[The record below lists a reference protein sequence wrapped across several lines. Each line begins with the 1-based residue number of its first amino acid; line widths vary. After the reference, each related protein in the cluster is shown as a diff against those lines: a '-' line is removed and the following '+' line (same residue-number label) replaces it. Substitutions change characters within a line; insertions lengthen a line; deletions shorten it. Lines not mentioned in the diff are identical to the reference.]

1 MAIVKLAHDA
11 VCAECGATLKKG
23 TTVKAYKRS
32 NGSII
37 YYGFDCHKRQV
48 PNAPEATPYKAP
60 QELAIKAD
68 DVLSEILSVLRQ
80 IRDHLMGNTVSTEQ
94 ALEEM
99 AKENPPSELTAKDW
113 ARFWAT
119 AKKLGLDKEA
129 VYALFQTRSLKDKIR
144 TRADLEAA
152 IQTMKEMTSL

>member
-32 NGSII
+32 NGAVI

-48 PNAPEATPYKAP
+48 PQAPEQTPYKAP

-68 DVLSEILSVLRQ
+68 DLLSEILSVLRQ
-80 IRDHLMGNTVSTEQ
+80 IRDHLIGNTVPTEQ
-94 ALEEM
+94 VVEEV
-99 AKENPPSELTAKDW
+99 ASNSAPSELTAKDW

-129 VYALFQTRSLKDKIR
+129 VYALFQTRSLKEQIR

>member
-48 PNAPEATPYKAP
+48 PNAPEETPYKAP

-80 IRDHLMGNTVSTEQ
+80 IRDHLIGNTVPTEQ
-94 ALEEM
+94 VLEET
-99 AKENPPSELTAKDW
+99 ANANQPSELTQKDW

-119 AKKLGLDKEA
+119 AKQLGLDKEA
-129 VYALFQTRSLKDKIR
+129 VYTLFQTKSLKERIR
-144 TRADLEAA
+144 TKADMEAA
-152 IQTMKEMTSL
+152 IQTMKEMTAL